1 METPH
6 IIEDAHLLALIAE
19 AEKNVEEEV
28 KGRNPDW
35 PSCAAI
41 AYAEMAETC
50 RRFLRLPHNP

>member
-6 IIEDAHLLALIAE
+6 IIEDAHLLALMAE
-19 AEKNVEEEV
+19 AEKIVEEEV

-41 AYAEMAETC
+41 AYSEMAETC
-50 RRFLRLPHNP
+50 RRFLQLPHNP